1 MKNEIDERYI
11 AAVEDAVILLLKA
24 KGDGGT
30 SRDEEDKEGQ
40 AAE

>member
-11 AAVEDAVILLLKA
+11 AALEDAVILLLKA
-24 KGDGGT
+24 KGDGT
-30 SRDEEDKEGQ
+30 SRDEEDKEGP